1 MSSVRMFGLI
11 ATGCLCWVSFTGCV
25 MPPVENEVTWAI
37 KAAQQRL
44 TETTVKEWQALAEKI
59 DAAVAEMDISLTEE
73 QAQAI
78 IDFLKQY
85 NLNGVDDILAFID
98 DVESGAIEVEDIE
111 IPQSLLDLFGN
122 PDARNEFFGNLGG

>member
-1 MSSVRMFGLI
+1 MRTVGMLGLI
-11 ATGCLCWVSFTGCV
+11 ATGCFCCVSFPGCV
-25 MPPVENEVTWAI
+25 MPQIENEITWGI

-78 IDFLKQY
+78 IDFLKHY

-98 DVESGAIEVEDIE
+98 DVENGVIEIEEIE

-122 PDARNEFFGNLGG
+122 AEARNEFFGNLGG